1 MPAMLAIACLWR
13 PVLAGALA
21 FCLTFVVHTLAVLVW
36 GAPAGLAMLTLLP
49 ASLAEA
55 GKLLFLGL
63 AGGPAHWPMLGAA
76 FGLCQALLQLLR
88 PEAPLAVSLANAAAA
103 VLLSAALG
111 GIAAVVARRT
121 GRRLLGFGLAL
132 LLHGLIGLVGATA
145 ALALARHQGVPLGT
159 AGAYAGLVLS
169 VALALVAGRYSAAS
183 RVVVVLAENPKAS
196 ASSR

>member
-13 PVLAGALA
+13 PVLAGGLA

-36 GAPAGLAMLTLLP
+36 GAPAGLATLILLP
-49 ASLAEA
+49 ACLAEA
-55 GKLLFLGL
+55 AKLLLLGL

-76 FGLCQALLQLLR
+76 FGLSQALLQLLR
-88 PEAPLAVSLANAAAA
+88 PKAPLAVSLANAAAA

-111 GIAAVVARRT
+111 GIAAAVAYRT

-132 LLHGLIGLVGATA
+132 LRHGLIGLVGATA
-145 ALALARHQGVPLGT
+145 ALALARHQGVPVGM
-159 AGAYAGLVLS
+159 AGAGAGLVLS
-169 VALALVAGRYSAAS
+169 AVLALVAGRYSAAS
-183 RVVVVLAENPKAS
+183 RVASPLAASPKAS